1 MFVASLSLPP
11 SIDRPLPR
19 TRPNAS
25 RAPLRMLTGWL
36 VAGAFLLALFPALRG
51 GAALGATVPFWLVA
65 APGINL
71 AWFARGRI
79 ASGTLRAVRR
89 FRRPTI
95 GQARRLQSGTRAERS
110 SRK

>member
-11 SIDRPLPR
+11 SIVRP
-19 TRPNAS
+19 RPQKRAS
-25 RAPLRMLTGWL
+25 VPLRMLTAWL
-36 VAGAFLLALFPALRG
+36 VAGASLLALFPVLRG

-65 APGINL
+65 APAINL

-79 ASGTLRAVRR
+79 ASRVVRALRR
-89 FRRPTI
+89 FRRPVV
-95 GQARRLQSGTRAERS
+95 GQARRLQSRRRADRS